1 MEEIDILMAT
11 YNGEKYLKEQIE
23 SILNQSYSNFR
34 LIISDDCS
42 TDKTREIL
50 SEYENKDKRIKVY
63 YQDKNMGYV
72 RNFEFLLKQVKNE
85 IYMLSDQDDYW
96 LPEKIEK
103 TYNKLNEEKADL
115 VFTDLIVVD
124 NNKRVINSSF
134 NKLMNLEKKIQKT
147 IGTYELAYLYN
158 CVTGCTIMGKKAM
171 LDKILPIPKK
181 SKHLIHDHW
190 IALVTSM
197 NGKVVYLSEKLIE
210 YRQHSDN
217 QIGIN
222 HVTSKYKNVKQI
234 RNHFINV
241 KLGIFGTYIE
251 NTQVFP
257 EKINNSNIKAYKY
270 FEELQSKN
278 NINFKGWNVFHNL
291 YKNESFKYYI
301 ENFLILNIP
310 FIVRIILKIKGR
322 VNGFDE

>member
-11 YNGEKYLKEQIE
+11 YNGEKYLKEQVE

-50 SEYENKDKRIKVY
+50 SEYEKKDKRIEVY
-63 YQDKNMGYV
+63 YQEKNLGYV
-72 RNFEFLLKQVKNE
+72 KNFEFLLERVKNE

-103 TYNKLNEEKADL
+103 TYNKLNEEDADL

-124 NNKRVINSSF
+124 DNKRVINPSF

-147 IGTYELAYLYN
+147 IETYELVYLYN
-158 CVTGCTIMGKKAM
+158 CVTGCTIMGKKMM
-171 LDKILPIPKK
+171 LNKILPIPKK

-197 NGKVVYLSEKLIE
+197 NGKVVYLDERLIE
-210 YRQHSDN
+210 YRQHSNN

-222 HVTSKYKNVKQI
+222 HITSSYKDVEQI
-234 RNHFINV
+234 REHFINV
-241 KLGIFGTYIE
+241 KLGIFKMYVE
-251 NTQVFP
+251 NAQVFP
-257 EKINNSNIKAYKY
+257 EKISDLNIKAYKY

-278 NINFKGWNVFHNL
+278 NINFKGWNIFYKL

-310 FIVRIILKIKGR
+310 FIVKIMLKIKR
-322 VNGFDE
+322 

>member
-1 MEEIDILMAT
+1 MEEIDVLMAT
-11 YNGEKYLKEQIE
+11 YNGEKYLKEQID
-23 SILNQSYSNFR
+23 SILNQSYSNFK

-42 TDKTREIL
+42 TDKTRDIL
-50 SEYENKDKRIKVY
+50 KEYENKDKRIKVY
-63 YQDKNMGYV
+63 YQEKNMGYV
-72 RNFEFLLKQVKNE
+72 RNFEFLLKKVENQ

-96 LPEKIEK
+96 LPEKIER
-103 TYNKLNEEKADL
+103 TYKKLKEENADL

-124 NNKRVINSSF
+124 DNKSIINSSF
-134 NKLMNLEKKIQKT
+134 NRLMKLERKIQKT
-147 IGTYELAYLYN
+147 LGTYNLVYLYN
-158 CVTGCTIMGKKAM
+158 CVTGCTIMGKKSM
-171 LDKILPIPKK
+171 LSKILPIPKK

-197 NGKVVYLSEKLIE
+197 NGKIVYLSEKLIE
-210 YRQHSDN
+210 YRQHTNN

-222 HVTSKYKNVKQI
+222 HVTTKYKNVEQI
-234 RNHFINV
+234 REHFIKV
-241 KLGIFGTYIE
+241 KLGIFGMYVE
-251 NTQVFP
+251 NAQVFP
-257 EKINNSNIKAYKY
+257 EKISDFNIKAYRY

-278 NINFKGWNVFHNL
+278 NINFKGWNVFYNL

-322 VNGFDE
+322 INGFDK

>member
-1 MEEIDILMAT
+1 
-11 YNGEKYLKEQIE
+11 
-23 SILNQSYSNFR
+23 
-34 LIISDDCS
+34 
-42 TDKTREIL
+42 
-50 SEYENKDKRIKVY
+50 
-63 YQDKNMGYV
+63 
-72 RNFEFLLKQVKNE
+72 
-85 IYMLSDQDDYW
+85 MLSDQDDYW

-103 TYNKLNEEKADL
+103 TYNKLNEENADL

-124 NNKRVINSSF
+124 NDKRVINSSF

-147 IGTYELAYLYN
+147 IGTYELVYLYN
-158 CVTGCTIMGKKAM
+158 CVTGCTIMGKKNM
-171 LDKILPIPKK
+171 LKKILPIPKK

-197 NGKVVYLSEKLIE
+197 NGKVVYLSERLIK
-210 YRQHSDN
+210 YRQHSNN

-222 HVTSKYKNVKQI
+222 HITSSYKNVEQI
-234 RNHFINV
+234 REHFINV
-241 KLGIFGTYIE
+241 KLGVFGTYVE

-257 EKINNSNIKAYKY
+257 EKVNDINVKAYKY

-278 NINFKGWNVFHNL
+278 NINFKGWNIFHNL

-310 FIVRIILKIKGR
+310 FIVKIILKIKG
-322 VNGFDE
+322 